1 MKPGIKKRVRLL
13 ITSNQQKGKN
23 KQNGIA
29 LLVLVIIIAL
39 TLSTYYFSSISVVDI
54 KIDNLEKTRV
64 ALKQAKRALINYAV
78 MHADGEGS
86 GDSGEYGYL
95 PCPHTKIIP
104 FFTEEGVQDGSC
116 GGKNKNSVG
125 YLPWSSLDSNILRD
139 GSGSCLWYAVSGGY
153 KNNLNSDLI
162 NEDTNGM
169 FQLVDSGGAVVTG
182 NASENRVVAIILS
195 PGSAL
200 DGQSRTVD
208 SATICG
214 DDGTNPSAYLE
225 GNGGTDN
232 AVLFGSTDTIDQFI
246 HASITSDSPV
256 PPSIVPPYNDYF
268 ITITREEIWSA
279 ILGRSDFNNKMTDL
293 TEVLAKC
300 LSQYAAISTKDR
312 LPWPAPMN
320 LTDYRDDS
328 KYDDAS
334 GYTGRFPFIITDSN
348 SAITVGSNG
357 ELFTQAA
364 CNILGGLTVDLTNT
378 SSEYRILWNNWK
390 DHFFY
395 VLSKDF
401 EPAATTASCGSNCIT
416 VNTVPMAGVVIYAGS
431 RQVGM
436 QIRNGAVAA
445 GDVDTKDDI
454 SNYIDDASNQAAFIA
469 STGKG
474 AYITTGV
481 NDIMYCIKPDLTVA
495 SC

>member
-1 MKPGIKKRVRLL
+1 MKPGIKKRVKSL
-13 ITSNQQKGKN
+13 ITINQQLVKK

-29 LLVLVIIIAL
+29 LLVLVIAIAL
-39 TLSTYYFSSISVVDI
+39 TLSAYYFSSISVVDI
-54 KIDNLEKTRV
+54 KIDNLEKTRI
-64 ALKQAKRALINYAV
+64 ALKQAKQALINYAV
-78 MHADGEGS
+78 MHADGAGS
-86 GDSGEYGYL
+86 GDLGEYGYL

-104 FFTEEGVQDGSC
+104 SFTEEGVQDGSC

-125 YLPWSSLDSNILRD
+125 YLPWDSLDSNVLRD
-139 GSGSCLWYAVSGGY
+139 GSGSCLWYAVSGSY

-169 FQLVDSGGAVVTG
+169 FQLVDSSGAVVTG
-182 NASENRVVAIILS
+182 NATEDRIVAIIFS

-200 DGQSRTVD
+200 ASQSRTID
-208 SATICG
+208 NATNCG

-225 GNGGTDN
+225 GNGVTNN
-232 AVLFGSTDTIDQFI
+232 ADLSGDVDTIDQFI

-279 ILGRSDFNNKMTDL
+279 IITRNDFNNKMTVL
-293 TEVLAKC
+293 TEELAKC
-300 LSQYAAISTKDR
+300 LKQYAVISTKDR
-312 LPWPAPMN
+312 LPWPTPMN
-320 LTDYRDDS
+320 LADYRDES
-328 KYDDAS
+328 NYDDAS

-348 SAITVGSNG
+348 NAITVGSND

-364 CNILGGLTVDLTNT
+364 CNIIGGLTVDLIDTA
-378 SSEYRILWNNWK
+378 SEYRYLWNNWK

-401 EPAATTASCGSNCIT
+401 EPTATTASCGSNCIT
-416 VNTVPMAGVVIYAGS
+416 VNTVPMAGIVIYSGS
-431 RQVGM
+431 SQGA
-436 QIRNGAVAA
+436 QIRNGAVAD
-445 GDVDTKDDI
+445 GDVSTKDDI
-454 SNYIDDASNQAAFIA
+454 SNYIDDAIVNQPAFIA
-469 STGKG
+469 ATGKG
-474 AYITTGV
+474 AYVTTGV